1 MKPKTSPKQK
11 PSAAQREA
19 DRWLEWE
26 DGVLSHCRTIEIFA
40 ALLFHTGRN
49 DGVTLDVVNDTGGM
63 IKAEVVR
70 LKQQVKARP
79 GRGAK

>member
-1 MKPKTSPKQK
+1 MKPKTSPKPK
-11 PSAAQREA
+11 LSAAERES

-26 DGVLSHCRTIEIFA
+26 DALLNHCHTIEILA

-49 DGVTLDVVNDTGGM
+49 DGVTMEVVNDTGGM
-63 IKAEVVR
+63 IKTEAAR
-70 LKQQVKARP
+70 LRKRMYARP

>member
-1 MKPKTSPKQK
+1 MKTKTSAKPK
-11 PSAAQREA
+11 PSAAQRES

-26 DGVLSHCRTIEIFA
+26 DALLNHCHNIEILA

-49 DGVTLDVVNDTGGM
+49 DGVTMDVVNDTGGM
-63 IKAEVVR
+63 IKAEAMR
-70 LKQQVKARP
+70 LKKRLYARP

>member
-1 MKPKTSPKQK
+1 MKPKTSPKPK
-11 PSAAQREA
+11 LSAAERES

-26 DGVLSHCRTIEIFA
+26 DALLNHCHTIEILA

-49 DGVTLDVVNDTGGM
+49 DGVTMEVVNDTGGM
-63 IKAEVVR
+63 IKAEAMR
-70 LKQQVKARP
+70 LKKRMYARP

>member
-1 MKPKTSPKQK
+1 MKPNTSTKQK
-11 PSAAQREA
+11 PSAVKREP
-19 DRWLEWE
+19 DWLAWE
-26 DGVLSHCRTIEIFA
+26 DALLSHCHTINTLA

-49 DGVTLDVVNDTGGM
+49 DGVTLEVVNDTGGM

-70 LKQQVKARP
+70 LKKRVYARP